1 MSGPSCALYP
11 PPPPFRPL
19 LSPEPGA
26 RSGPTALPPLSAAS
40 FSSSTTTRS
49 PRNTAA
55 LAPALLSSLLH
66 RPRLLRSIRFYRDV
80 ALLAYA
86 CISILH
92 IVVTRIIIIFECFDA
107 RVLTTLR
114 EKIREIREIRSQQIS
129 CNPVFVMYLCTLH
142 VGTNDT
148 ILIYSLSKLLKASF
162 KRRINS

>member
-1 MSGPSCALYP
+1 MARPRRPPRDCFPGAGIACQAPLARYIH

-86 CISILH
+86 CISILR

-114 EKIREIREIRSQQIS
+114 EKIREIREIRSQRQ
-129 CNPVFVMYLCTLH
+129 L
-142 VGTNDT
+142 
-148 ILIYSLSKLLKASF
+148 
-162 KRRINS
+162 